1 MTRSRA
7 TLITLLCED
16 KRHEQFA
23 RRFLIERGVAG
34 RRIRSRIAPH
44 GVGDAKN
51 WVREHYP
58 KEIRAYRERANA
70 INNILM
76 VLTDV
81 DHETVEKRRETLN
94 QACHDAGVEILKAGD
109 RIALALP
116 KWAIETWILA
126 LIGENLDETER
137 IQPAHKQRAEREWRT
152 AVQRL
157 AEYCAGVRGPVTII
171 PSSLWATCQE
181 YERVRHLL

>member
-16 KRHEQFA
+16 KRHEQFI
-23 RRFLIERGVAG
+23 RRFLIERGVSG
-34 RRIRSRIAPH
+34 RRIRSRIAPP

-58 KEIRAYRERANA
+58 EEIRAYRERANA
-70 INNILM
+70 INNILIII
-76 VLTDV
+76 TDV
-81 DHETVEKRRETLN
+81 DHETVEKRREILN
-94 QACHDAGVEILKAGD
+94 QACRDAGVDTLKGGD

-126 LIGENLDETER
+126 LVGENLDEAER

-152 AVQRL
+152 AARVL
-157 AEYCAGVRGPVTII
+157 AESCALGKMSGPII
-171 PSSLWATCQE
+171 PPSLCIACEE
-181 YERVRHLL
+181 YERVRHVL

>member
-23 RRFLIERGVAG
+23 RRFLMERGVSG
-34 RRIRSRIAPH
+34 RRIRSRIAPP

-51 WVREHYP
+51 WVRERYP
-58 KEIRAYRERANA
+58 EELHAYRERANA
-70 INNILM
+70 INNILI
-76 VLTDV
+76 VLTDA
-81 DHETVEKRRETLN
+81 DHETVEKRRETLR
-94 QACHDAGVEILKAGD
+94 QVCRDAEVDTLKVGD
-109 RIALALP
+109 RIVLALP

-126 LIGENLDETER
+126 LAGEKLDETER

-152 AVQRL
+152 AARVL
-157 AEYCAGVRGPVTII
+157 AEYCAGGKGVVAIV
-171 PSSLWATCQE
+171 PSSLRIACEE
-181 YERVRHLL
+181 YERVRHVL